1 MSDVKTPL
9 NDLKRVAKVL
19 DLPLSKILMKKT
31 AKPNIVFINNNV
43 NHDNISKQLD
53 TSEITMESKIENN
66 SMKTIIRVPDNYVM
80 EDPWYFCFSLD
91 SKGTKQ
97 AVAPVWH
104 VWKNAK
110 VKIFAYCFGLD
121 KDVTHWDWKTYH
133 LDEGS
138 SLEIYE
144 FNFNTEGSYMT
155 VYNTFTA
162 YVGKNAYF
170 KNHYESTMWN
180 LWHWITKWKVYCQ
193 WENAKAD
200 FITKNK
206 VLDWDISDLDIKF
219 FLEWKNSSW
228 VIMSKSVTFEW
239 WKNIFKSNMVWDWD
253 DSKWHIE
260 CSEVSMWKCQITT
273 IPALEVN
280 NPSSRLTHEAS
291 VGTLEQKSIENLI
304 IKGFEEEEAIKF
316 MINGILD

>member
-1 MSDVKTPL
+1 MTQVKTPL

-19 DLPLSKILMKKT
+19 NMPLSKILMKQT

-43 NHDNISKQLD
+43 NHDNISKELD

-66 SMKTIIRVPDNYVM
+66 SMKSIIRVPDNYVM

-91 SKGTKQ
+91 DKGTKQ
-97 AVAPVWH
+97 AVAPEWH
-104 VWKNAK
+104 IGKNSK

-121 KDVTHWDWKTYH
+121 KDVTHWDWKTYY

-144 FNFNTEGSYMT
+144 FNFNSDESYMT

-162 YVGKNAYF
+162 YVGENAYF
-170 KNHYESTMWN
+170 KNHYESTMGH
-180 LWHWITKWKVYCQ
+180 LGHWITKWRVHLE

-206 VLDWDISDLDIKF
+206 ILDGDISDLDIQFYLK
-219 FLEWKNSSW
+219 WKNSSW

-239 WKNIFKSNMVWDWD
+239 WKNIFKWNLVWEGDETQG
-253 DSKWHIE
+253 HIE
-260 CSEVSMWKCQITT
+260 CSEVSMWQCQITT
-273 IPALEVN
+273 IPALDVL
-280 NPSSRLTHEAS
+280 NPSSRLTHEAA
-291 VGTLEQKSIENLI
+291 VWTLEQKSIENLM
-304 IKGFEEEEAIKF
+304 IKGFEEEDAIKF